1 MRRKLIYYR
10 ISPFT
15 PGRCHLVVLCGISSR
30 FQLLSPC
37 NSQIVHALLTR
48 PPLTNCQHKSNFCLL
63 SLVLITK
70 MSLER
75 IVFNSLSFKCFCYI
89 SKRIE
94 NNSQTHLKTSY
105 FCANNLFVRLACFKH
120 AASVRPEPGS
130 NSNVKLGQTPTPFS
144 RTRLRLT
151 AIPLVSLPIPLPCL

>member
-15 PGRCHLVVLCGISSR
+15 PSRCHLVVLCGISSR

-70 MSLER
+70 ASLER
-75 IVFNSLSFKCFCYI
+75 IV
-89 SKRIE
+89 
-94 NNSQTHLKTSY
+94 NNSSSY
-105 FCANNLFVRLACFKH
+105 LCANNLFVRLACFKH
-120 AASVRPEPGS
+120 AASVRPELGS
-130 NSNVKLGQTPTPFS
+130 NSNVRQKLHLFQLLFPQKF
-144 RTRLRLT
+144 
-151 AIPLVSLPIPLPCL
+151 

>member
-48 PPLTNCQHKSNFCLL
+48 PPLGCYQHKTISFCMALIDLVLCWSIASHAVVLPFRLIPSSLHTTCVFIHWCLAFEIPSKIHRPRFHTLL
-63 SLVLITK
+63 SHFFPKPNFL
-70 MSLER
+70 
-75 IVFNSLSFKCFCYI
+75 FSLS
-89 SKRIE
+89 
-94 NNSQTHLKTSY
+94 
-105 FCANNLFVRLACFKH
+105 
-120 AASVRPEPGS
+120 G
-130 NSNVKLGQTPTPFS
+130 
-144 RTRLRLT
+144 
-151 AIPLVSLPIPLPCL
+151 